1 MKKLLCVLGFAAV
14 LSMTAA
20 PAVAATQWNFAASLR
35 FATWWTDLD
44 GGKNKISDMQ
54 GGGARL
60 NRDATLEFLQQRNSR
75 IKMLMK
81 SDNLEGYIEMG
92 WNTATGAVTPRDYFG
107 TYRFNDSFS
116 ITFGQ
121 HLQLFDT
128 PGLSSQ
134 VWGNDLNMHGIGVS
148 WNPSDPKMFFTYRGF
163 QFGLSTP
170 YHTEGRL
177 SGNISSAATTA
188 YTADKDTY
196 MPQLQFAY
204 EYKADAWRVKVGGG
218 FQTYRIKHLTDA
230 TNTVLVKS
238 KNVNSWLLMADGNIN
253 FGPLYLAGTASVGQ
267 NWAEAC
273 WNTRKGGLGNEYANN
288 KRMDTFG
295 IAIKDNKIKNT
306 TSVMGAVVV
315 GYRLTEA
322 LRFEAGFGYR
332 YDENDA
338 WERDSHMWTTY
349 IQAAYTVTPGFRIIP
364 EIGYVDL
371 GDTVGSRSRASKV
384 KGSDNGH
391 VWYAGAKWQ
400 MDF

>member
-1 MKKLLCVLGFAAV
+1 MKRFLCILGFLAVFTMAAG
-14 LSMTAA
+14 
-20 PAVAATQWNFAASLR
+20 PAMAATEWNFGASLR
-35 FATWWTDLD
+35 FATWWTELD
-44 GGKNKISDMQ
+44 AGKGKIGDMQ
-54 GGGARL
+54 SGGAQL
-60 NRDATLEFLQQRNSR
+60 GNDGKLEFLQQRNSR
-75 IKMLMK
+75 IKMFMK
-81 SDNLEGYIEMG
+81 SDRLEGYIEMG
-92 WNTATGAVTPRDYFG
+92 WNVDSAAVTPRDYFG
-107 TYRFNDSFS
+107 TYRFTDSFS

-134 VWGNDLNMHGIGVS
+134 VWCNDLNMHGIGVS
-148 WNPSDPKMFFTYRGF
+148 WNPSDPKLFFTYKGF

-170 YHTEGRL
+170 YHTEGKL
-177 SGNISSAATTA
+177 SSSVISSGA

-204 EYKADAWRVKVGGG
+204 QHAGEDWRVKVGGG
-218 FQTYRIKHLTDA
+218 FQTYQIKHLRAAGGSADI
-230 TNTVLVKS
+230 LKS
-238 KNVNSWLLMADGNIN
+238 KSVNSWLLMADGNIN

-273 WNTRKGGLGNEYANN
+273 WNTRKGGLDNAYANN

-295 IAIKDNKIKNT
+295 IALRGDKLKDT
-306 TSVMGAVVV
+306 TSLMGAVIV
-315 GYRLTEA
+315 GYRLTED

-338 WERDSHMWTTY
+338 WDKNSHMWTTY
-349 IQAAYTVTPGFRIIP
+349 IQAAYTVAKGFRIIP
-364 EIGYVDL
+364 EVGFVDL
-371 GDTVGSRSRASKV
+371 GKTVGVRGANNSI
-384 KGSDNGH
+384 DNGY